1 MPYPAYQYPNYQ
13 LPMQQQ
19 IPMQMQQPMQVPVFN
34 QPMQQNNLS
43 GISGKI
49 VDSIEVVK
57 ATDIPLDGNSHYFPK
72 ADNSE
77 IYVKRW
83 LSNGTTEVVT
93 YKVAKQEPEV
103 EEPKVD
109 FNLMENNILDR
120 IDELNEKIERLQKG
134 LTPRNNNRK
143 EQ

>member
-13 LPMQQQ
+13 IPVQQM
-19 IPMQMQQPMQVPVFN
+19 PMQMQQPMQVPVFN

-83 LSNGTTEVVT
+83 LANGTTEVVT
-93 YKVAKQEPEV
+93 YKVAKEEPEA
-103 EEPKVD
+103 EEPKID
-109 FNLMENNILDR
+109 FTLMENNILDR
-120 IDELNEKIERLQKG
+120 IDEINEKIERIQKG